1 MPLDRRAIYTGLA
14 EKLRLFIF
22 KFTRNLLLQPL
33 LNQYITGT
41 PEGQQETSPKR
52 DEAGPGSHIS

>member
-1 MPLDRRAIYTGLA
+1 M
-14 EKLRLFIF
+14 FIF
-22 KFTRNLLLQPL
+22 MFTRNLLLQPL